1 MKLLLP
7 CLLLWPSGAGAASS
21 TAPVTLETVM
31 ERFQELDQSLSTL
44 SADFRQFVRWEASET
59 AQTVEGRLDYRKKDR
74 LRIEHRLPERQ
85 TVVADGQDL
94 WIWRRSTN
102 QVIKTGLKEWK
113 KSEPLAQGLL
123 DFGGYAELLKRY
135 EAKLSSAAAASED
148 KPAVLI
154 LTLTPKEKKRDFA
167 LILRLSAMD
176 FFPYDT
182 ELKAGGV
189 SVHSIFE
196 NVRFN
201 TELPAS
207 LFRFAPPPG
216 ADVFVKPPK
225 DSHGP

>member
-1 MKLLLP
+1 MKLLLG
-7 CLLLWPSGAGAASS
+7 LLLLTPGASAAS
-21 TAPVTLETVM
+21 TAPVTLEAVLQ
-31 ERFQELDQSLSTL
+31 RFEELDRGLSTL

-59 AQTVEGRLDYRKKDR
+59 TQTVEGRLDYRKKDL

-85 TVVADGQDL
+85 TIVADGQNL

-102 QVIKTGLKEWK
+102 QVIKTGLAEWK

-123 DFGGYAELLKRY
+123 DFGGYAQLLKRY
-135 EAKLSSAAAASED
+135 EAKLSSAAAASKD
-148 KPAVLI
+148 KPDVLI
-154 LTLTPKEKKRDFA
+154 LTLTPKEKKKDFV
-167 LILRLSAMD
+167 LILRLSAKD

-182 ELKAGGV
+182 ELKAGEV

-201 TELPAS
+201 SELPNS
-207 LFRFAPPPG
+207 LFRFTPPPD
-216 ADVFVKPPK
+216 ADVFVKPAK